1 MAKLTRLSAPCA
13 IKCIPVDRIYSLARE
28 ADIDRYLL
36 GLFQPAAKRLRFMA
50 LVTFHAEIA
59 KLPHRMSEPTLG
71 LIRTAWWREALAEI
85 AAKDIKKKQEL
96 ASILATIPDLPFAQ
110 MEALLDAYET
120 EIEQPIPATL
130 SELEQRILRTTHV
143 LHQMLFNNPAQA
155 ESLQFGLASFLK
167 SIYPLA
173 RLGKAALPLEFANPD
188 TLGSAEYLKASIAAV
203 KLIAEKAAHAPT
215 PMRYYVKRAKS
226 VGYNLL
232 QHDISPRA
240 FSYYAPLL
248 IRAYT

>member
-1 MAKLTRLSAPCA
+1 MDRVYALAK
-13 IKCIPVDRIYSLARE
+13 E

-36 GLFQPAAKRLRFMA
+36 GLFQPPAKRLRFMA

-96 ASILATIPDLPFAQ
+96 VGILATIPDLPYQQ

-120 EIEQPIPATL
+120 EIEQPTPVTL
-130 SELEQRILRTTHV
+130 HELEQRILRTTHV
-143 LHQMLFNNPAQA
+143 LHRMLFANPSET
-155 ESLQFGLASFLK
+155 ESLQFGLAIFLK

-173 RLGKAALPLEFANPD
+173 RLGKAALPTEFASPD
-188 TLGSAEYLKASIAAV
+188 RFGSVEYLKSSIDAV
-203 KLIAEKAAHAPT
+203 KIIAEKASKAPT
-215 PMRYYVKRAKS
+215 PMRYYVKRAKTA
-226 VGYNLL
+226 GYNLL
-232 QHDISPRA
+232 QHDISPRG
-240 FSYYAPLL
+240 FNYYAPLL

>member
-1 MAKLTRLSAPCA
+1 M
-13 IKCIPVDRIYSLARE
+13 DRIFALAKE

-36 GLFQPAAKRLRFMA
+36 GLFQPVEKRTRFMA

-96 ASILATIPDLPFAQ
+96 VSILATIPDLPFAQ

-120 EIEQPIPATL
+120 EIEQPVPATL

-143 LHQMLFNNPAQA
+143 LHQMLFQNPT
-155 ESLQFGLASFLK
+155 ESESIAFGLASFLK

-173 RLGKAALPLEFANPD
+173 RLGKAALPIAFANPD
-188 TLGSAEYLKASIAAV
+188 KLGSAEYLQASIAAV
-203 KLIAEKAAHAPT
+203 KIIAEKALQAPT

-232 QHDISPRA
+232 QHDITPRGMG
-240 FSYYAPLL
+240 YYAPLL
-248 IRAYT
+248 FNGNKLL

>member
-1 MAKLTRLSAPCA
+1 MDRVFVLAK
-13 IKCIPVDRIYSLARE
+13 E

-50 LVTFHAEIA
+50 LVAFHAEIA

-96 ASILATIPDLPFAQ
+96 VGILATIPDLPFSQ

-130 SELEQRILRTTHV
+130 HELEQRILRTTHV
-143 LHQMLFNNPAQA
+143 LHQMLFENPTEA
-155 ESLQFGLASFLK
+155 ESIAFGLASFLK

-173 RLGKAALPLEFANPD
+173 RLGKAALPIAFANPD

-203 KLIAEKAAHAPT
+203 KLIADKAAQAPT
-215 PMRYYVKRAKS
+215 PMRYYVKRAKK

-232 QHDISPRA
+232 QHDITPRGLG
-240 FSYYAPLL
+240 YYAPLL